1 MQKIKYHLIFIVLT
15 ILTLLLFPVLLG
27 KLVAISLDPIAI
39 LVMMIIGSKKYDKKR
54 LIKHTI
60 FFILPLVAISEWIY
74 YTAQGHSSFEHLFLK
89 TLSLYVLLAIANAVC
104 IFFKKDE
111 KLS

>member
-54 LIKHTI
+54 
-60 FFILPLVAISEWIY
+60 FFQGTFLRVVDCVKIY
-74 YTAQGHSSFEHLFLK
+74 ATQK
-89 TLSLYVLLAIANAVC
+89 
-104 IFFKKDE
+104 
-111 KLS
+111 

>member
-15 ILTLLLFPVLLG
+15 ILILLPFPVLLG
-27 KLVAISLDPIAI
+27 KLVGISLDPIAI
-39 LVMMIIGSKKYDKKR
+39 FAMLIIGSKKYDKNR

-74 YTAQGHSSFEHLFLK
+74 FTALGDSSIEHLILK
-89 TLSLYVLLAIANAVC
+89 TLSLYILLAIANAVY
-104 IFFKKDE
+104 ILLKKNE